1 MGKHFHG
8 ALVSCRFGQECF
20 LEGMLSQEEEVSQDG
35 LDNEDGGD
43 TKGELSFLRFVPE
56 EVHPQE
62 CADTAS
68 CDRHPD
74 EGRFRYAPLSAAGLP
89 FVDSED
95 KEGQDIDADEIYD
108 DCSQDHLAVTPIN
121 ANLVLVFSNEFLC
134 FSFSSWVSNPFAT
147 YRVV

>member
-1 MGKHFHG
+1 MG
-8 ALVSCRFGQECF
+8 
-20 LEGMLSQEEEVSQDG
+20 LSQEEEVGQDR
-35 LDNEDGGD
+35 LNKEDGGD
-43 TKGELSFLRFVPE
+43 AEGEFPFLRFVPE
-56 EVHPQE
+56 EIHPQE

-74 EGRFRYAPLSAAGLP
+74 EGRLRYAPLPSAGLP

-121 ANLVLVFSNEFLC
+121 ANLPLSEEIDEECDDHDEIKKEAETGNDD
-134 FSFSSWVSNPFAT
+134 
-147 YRVV
+147 YRFVTILQTTH

>member
-1 MGKHFHG
+1 MLSGG
-8 ALVSCRFGQECF
+8 DV
-20 LEGMLSQEEEVSQDG
+20 LSQEEEVSQDG
-35 LDNEDGGD
+35 LGNEDGGD

-62 CADTAS
+62 CADAAS

-74 EGRFRYAPLSAAGLP
+74 EGRLRYAPLPSAGLP

-121 ANLVLVFSNEFLC
+121 TNLLVLC
-134 FSFSSWVSNPFAT
+134 FRFNGLHNLEYSPYDKDRKRDEKDHAEPIHRSMERL
-147 YRVV
+147 YE

>member
-1 MGKHFHG
+1 MPIFKSDLSGADFLLKVIQKVKGKNSQSTFS
-8 ALVSCRFGQECF
+8 LRP
-20 LEGMLSQEEEVSQDG
+20 QEEKPGQDG
-35 LDNEDGGD
+35 LGEKDGGD
-43 TKGELSFLRFVPE
+43 AEVEFPLLRFVPE

-62 CADTAS
+62 CTDAAS

-74 EGRFRYAPLSAAGLP
+74 EGRLRYAPLSAMGLP

-121 ANLVLVFSNEFLC
+121 TNLSD
-134 FSFSSWVSNPFAT
+134 
-147 YRVV
+147 

>member
-8 ALVSCRFGQECF
+8 ALVSCRFGKECF

-35 LDNEDGGD
+35 LGNEDGGD

-56 EVHPQE
+56 EIHPQE

-74 EGRFRYAPLSAAGLP
+74 EGRFRYAPLPSAGLP

-108 DCSQDHLAVTPIN
+108 DCSQVR
-121 ANLVLVFSNEFLC
+121 LVV
-134 FSFSSWVSNPFAT
+134 
-147 YRVV
+147 R